1 MNEFREFAREIF
13 PSRRGFPLVPFFLF
27 FFFEAGRV
35 YGTSKTVMAMNGGHR
50 ESKGTHSNLLIG
62 TITYAI
68 VFSSGKYRPFL
79 RFVLGLHLFAAPS
92 ALIKLSW
99 RKKKKERKE

>member
-1 MNEFREFAREIF
+1 MNFENSFVFLLDSPFGAATLS
-13 PSRRGFPLVPFFLF
+13 SRSFFFLLFFLF
-27 FFFEAGRV
+27 FEADRV

-68 VFSSGKYRPFL
+68 VFSSGKYRPFS
-79 RFVLGLHLFAAPS
+79 RFVLGLRLFAAAAPCS
-92 ALIKLSW
+92 D
-99 RKKKKERKE
+99 